1 MARVF
6 LEKRSENNFSVQKN
20 LKEEERI
27 STSSF
32 EFITSPISR
41 VLTGITRS
49 NVIVNDN
56 NVAINNNISII
67 IIEK

>member
-1 MARVF
+1 MARAF